1 MDAERG
7 ARARRPRSQPART
20 AALRLGT
27 AARAF
32 GVEGVTLVFEV
43 FQPFGA
49 RVIAAHRFPAHYLE
63 ELFHWRGGHC
73 GHRRSQHVR
82 LHGGREI
89 EKRLPMLLYGE
100 FVKRLQPLAEDDS
113 GIEDFEFADGILTE
127 KVDGQDAMQW
137 VKLLGGFADS
147 SRGVEIQVDPVRGL
161 SEGVA

>member
-1 MDAERG
+1 MYGRKWEAV
-7 ARARRPRSQPART
+7 PMKTT
-20 AALRLGT
+20 AAVAEIGIASRRLGW
-27 AARAF
+27 R
-32 GVEGVTLVFEV
+32 FEIL
-43 FQPFGA
+43 A
-49 RVIAAHRFPAHYLE
+49 SFPAHYLE

-161 SEGVA
+161 SEGVAVNVAQQYFQKARDHAE